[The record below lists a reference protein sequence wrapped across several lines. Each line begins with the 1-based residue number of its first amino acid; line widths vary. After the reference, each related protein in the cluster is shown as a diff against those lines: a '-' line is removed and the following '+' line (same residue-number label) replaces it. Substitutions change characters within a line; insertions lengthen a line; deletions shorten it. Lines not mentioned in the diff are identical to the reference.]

1 MAGLKLLNPEQMP
14 LGAKITRNVAYNGV
28 RLILLAPLPLVVIP
42 FFLKK
47 LGTSG
52 YGTWA
57 IFLAVNGLT
66 SLADLGLVTALSKH
80 VAEFYAVKDFP
91 ALRRLINTGLV
102 LYLGIAGLLAGILWI
117 SSSFL
122 LTALFRGSPIPARE
136 LEILWYYLI
145 LLVFANILTLFLSS
159 VVIGLQ
165 RMDLSAGINSLN
177 ILCAAGLS
185 ILFLSWNWGLRGVL
199 YAYVLAAWIAAFIY
213 VYVAHGLLPEVR
225 LSLASCRWAVAKE
238 ILGFGLTAYVTTIAV
253 VIHNQIEKVYL
264 AHFVGVVPVGL
275 YDISSDLALKLRAIP
290 SFVLG
295 PIMPA
300 ASELHALT
308 DQSRLVHL
316 YYRTHKYLALIGVP
330 LLVYVTFVSKHFV
343 ELWVGPSLS
352 MIAMP
357 LSTLLIVN
365 FINVMTGPGLSI
377 LVGGGILKPGVYS
390 AILGIVSNVTM
401 SLFLIRAFGFR
412 GAVIGTSLALMI
424 GSVSFLYMFRQK
436 TGNTYSGVLRRAY
449 TKPVVCCLAIVAGF
463 WLFTG
468 KEHWS
473 WARLV
478 FEGIIFGTAYLLSL
492 LLVRFF
498 DDRDVDIVES
508 FFPIA
513 RIARRIIPDA
523 KLGCA
528 LLPDS
533 ESASTASR

>member
-1 MAGLKLLNPEQMP
+1 M
-14 LGAKITRNVAYNGV
+14 YNGV
-28 RLILLAPLPLVVIP
+28 RLVLLAPLPLFVVP

-80 VAEFYAVKDFP
+80 VAEFYALKDFP
-91 ALRRLINTGLV
+91 ALRRLINTGLA
-102 LYLGIAGLLAGILWI
+102 LYLGIAALLAGILWV

-122 LTALFRGSPIPARE
+122 LTALFRSSPIPARE
-136 LEILWYYLI
+136 LEILWRYLI

-159 VVIGLQ
+159 VVVGLQ
-165 RMDLSAGINSLN
+165 RMDVTTGISSLN
-177 ILCAAGLS
+177 ILLAAGLS

-199 YAYVLAAWIAAFIY
+199 YAYVFAAWIGALVY
-213 VYVAHGLLPEVR
+213 VYVVHSLLPEIR
-225 LSLASCRWAVAKE
+225 LDVQACRWAMAKE
-238 ILGFGLTAYVTTIAV
+238 ILSFGLTTYVTTIAV
-253 VIHNQIEKVYL
+253 VIHNQVEKVYL

-275 YDISSDLALKLRAIP
+275 YDISSDLALKLRAVP
-290 SFVLG
+290 SVVLG
-295 PIMPA
+295 PVMPA

-330 LLVYVTFVSKHFV
+330 LVVYVVFVSKHFV
-343 ELWVGPSLS
+343 ELWLGPSLS

-357 LSTLLIVN
+357 LSILLIVN
-365 FINVMTGPGLSI
+365 FVNVMTGPGLNI

-390 AILGIVSNVTM
+390 AILGIVSNVIM

-424 GSVSFLYMFRQK
+424 GSVSFLYIFRQK
-436 TGNTYSGVLRRAY
+436 TGETYSGVLRRAY
-449 TKPVVCCLAIVAGF
+449 TKPVVCSSAIVAGF
-463 WLFTG
+463 WLLTG
-468 KEHWS
+468 KAHWS

-478 FEGIIFGTAYLLSL
+478 FEGILFGAVYLVSL

-498 DDRDVDIVES
+498 DDRDLDIVES

-523 KLGCA
+523 KLGNA

-533 ESASTASR
+533 ESATTTLG